1 LKKID
6 LMHYS
11 QWSNDE
17 DELADSSSDLIEIG
31 IDLKDFQP
39 NHEWDIVIYFYFHD
53 LFLSTSRKKFNLK
66 IPKMSVPA
74 QRIVPQHHSEEQND
88 HIAPKKYQQQRE
100 PVVAITFNL
109 ELRRK
114 TLVIFFFINKA
125 NSG

>member
-1 LKKID
+1 
-6 LMHYS
+6 MHYS

-17 DELADSSSDLIEIG
+17 GELADSNSDLIEIG

-53 LFLSTSRKKFNLK
+53 LFFSLQKNFNLK
-66 IPKMSVPA
+66 FPKMSVPA
-74 QRIVPQHHSEEQND
+74 QRIVPQHHSEQQNG
-88 HIAPKKYQQQRE
+88 HIAPQKYQQQRE

-114 TLVIFFFINKA
+114 TLVIFFRNINKA
-125 NSG
+125 NCG